1 MNVFFFAQHRRF
13 GHATGADRTG
23 RRRCDVHR
31 DETLPADIGLEVM
44 VKTERNVM
52 KSEKLHQELRRRILN
67 LSGVTERQNA
77 GIHEDAFFVGRTM
90 FMLIHGR
97 GHCDIRL
104 PKGDQERVLTEGK
117 ARPHRWAPE
126 AGYVTLIVDD
136 EADLDPAMDLIRMS
150 HLYFADKASVPQI
163 QNQ

>member
-1 MNVFFFAQHRRF
+1 
-13 GHATGADRTG
+13 
-23 RRRCDVHR
+23 
-31 DETLPADIGLEVM
+31 
-44 VKTERNVM
+44 M
-52 KSEKLHQELRRRILN
+52 KSKAELHQELRQRILN

-90 FMLIHGR
+90 FMHIHGR

-104 PKGDQERVLTEGK
+104 PKDDQERVLAEGK

-136 EADLDPAMDLIRMS
+136 EEDLEPAMDLIRMS
-150 HLYFADKASVPQI
+150 HHHFAGKQSVLRTEDQ
-163 QNQ
+163 QNEQGS